1 MQDIVSDDLRVDTH
15 GGGLFARRWRL
26 ALQGRSD
33 VAPIVLFHDS
43 LGCVAL
49 WRDFPERLVRAT
61 GRPVIAYDR
70 LGFGRSDPHPDSLHD
85 DFIRDEARCAF
96 RHVREQL
103 GIGRF
108 IAFGHSVGGGMAV
121 GCAAEYPVECL
132 AVVTESAQAFVE
144 DRTIEGILEA
154 KRAFEQPGA
163 IDRLR
168 RHHGDKAEW
177 VLRAWTDTW
186 LAPGFAGW
194 SLDDDLPKVQCPSL
208 VLHGDQDEF
217 GSVLHPQRI
226 AARMQGNTTVELLEG
241 IGHVP
246 HREEDERVAELIRA
260 WLAKTTGT

>member
-1 MQDIVSDDLRVDTH
+1 MHDIVSDDLRVDTH
-15 GGGLFARRWRL
+15 RGGLFARRWRL
-26 ALQGRSD
+26 ASQGRSD

-43 LGCVAL
+43 LVCVAL
-49 WRDFPERLVRAT
+49 WRDFSERLVPAT

-70 LGFGRSDPHPDSLHD
+70 LGFGRSDPHPGSLQD
-85 DFIRDEARCAF
+85 DFIRDEARDAF
-96 RHVREQL
+96 RHMREQL
-103 GIGRF
+103 DIGRF

-132 AVVTESAQAFVE
+132 ALVTESAQAFVE